1 MATDTILVTIRDVGD
16 HQALLKAVLDV
27 AEPTD
32 ATVVLA
38 KAYDEEEYEQRVDEL
53 DFEGQPMTDQVAQRN
68 ETVRD
73 AETVLREAAI
83 EYEVRGVVG
92 EEGDALIELAKTI
105 DADLVYVQ
113 GKGKT
118 PTGKALFGSTAQTI
132 LLNAPCPVTYVRG

>member
-1 MATDTILVTIRDVGD
+1 MATDTILVTIRDVGN
-16 HQALLKAVLDV
+16 HQALLEAVLDV

-38 KAYDEEEYEQRVDEL
+38 KAYGEEEYEQRVDEL
-53 DFEGQPMTDQVAQRN
+53 DFEGQPKTDQVAQRN

-92 EEGDALIELAKTI
+92 EEGDALVELAKTI
-105 DADLVYVQ
+105 DADLMYIQ
-113 GKGKT
+113 GKGRT

-132 LLNAPCPVTYVRG
+132 LLNAPCPVTYVCG